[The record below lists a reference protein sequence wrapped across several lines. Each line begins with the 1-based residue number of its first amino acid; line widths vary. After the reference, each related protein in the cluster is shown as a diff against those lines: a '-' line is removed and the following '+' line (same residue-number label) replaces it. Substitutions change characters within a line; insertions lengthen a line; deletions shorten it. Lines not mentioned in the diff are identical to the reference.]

1 MNGKCNSIKKCNMYA
16 SRMNAQVTKEVTFT
30 KESVTA
36 LVFIIST
43 QRLSKTDKNL

>member
-1 MNGKCNSIKKCNMYA
+1 MYT

-43 QRLSKTDKNL
+43 QRLSKLIKISSFLFNTLYLH